1 MVMLGDF
8 LSRFIWGFFLRT
20 LAVVFAL
27 FGVFA
32 LMCCFLEVLVW
43 WGYFFSVPSP
53 KSLLW
58 EGFLKLSSKCGVIPV
73 WEAVGKEIIHTA
85 LVGNNEKVSHLAE
98 SLRNTLLKVSF
109 FLLLSIP
116 LDTKMLYITSYFM
129 F

>member
-1 MVMLGDF
+1 M
-8 LSRFIWGFFLRT
+8 
-20 LAVVFAL
+20 VFAL

-43 WGYFFSVPSP
+43 WGYFFCPLSKKTVMG
-53 KSLLW
+53 
-58 EGFLKLSSKCGVIPV
+58 GFLKLSSKCGVIPV

-116 LDTKMLYITSYFM
+116 LDTKMLYIASYFM